1 MLFCQ
6 HPDSVLRWEEQNSV
20 VSFQSSTLRRSSKW
34 KEKQERSVSPPE
46 APRHVVHMCEAALD
60 FYIDDR
66 TPPVLLLV
74 VGNQTANQRAE
85 SFLISCV
92 L

>member
-6 HPDSVLRWEEQNSV
+6 HPDSVL
-20 VSFQSSTLRRSSKW
+20 SFQSSMLRRSSKW

-60 FYIDDR
+60 FYTDDR
-66 TPPVLLLV
+66 TPPALLLV
-74 VGNQTANQRAE
+74 IGNQTANQRAE
-85 SFLISCV
+85 SFLIGCV